1 MPVRSV
7 APDMTGISDQ
17 GIQVEVDPT
26 SAGEVR
32 LILPAVPENV
42 AVVRQA
48 LTGLTETLGIGPGVL
63 ADMKT
68 AVSEACNNV
77 VVHAYPDPMAAR
89 PVEIFAVA
97 NEGDVAV
104 TVRDRGRGITPGEV
118 DLDADRDGVGLS
130 LITALTAAVEIDG
143 APDEGTAVRMR
154 FVPDPDDPAH
164 DPELPKPDAGAVL
177 SGVLGRTVAMLA
189 ARANF
194 SLDRLSDA
202 QLVSDAVAA
211 HALGHAAASALRVQV
226 DDDERALAIRV
237 GPLTADG
244 GERVV
249 KESDLPGVGLLLEHL
264 VDDVAVTRDGDA
276 ETLELRIAE
285 RP

>member
-1 MPVRSV
+1 MPRVFSSGV
-7 APDMTGISDQ
+7 
-17 GIQVEVDPT
+17 QVEVDPKA
-26 SAGEVR
+26 AGEVR
-32 LILPAVPENV
+32 LTLPAVAENV

-48 LTGLTETLGIGPGVL
+48 LTGMTETLGIGPGVL

-77 VVHAYPDPMAAR
+77 VVHAYDERASER
-89 PVEIFAVA
+89 PVEVTAVA
-97 NEGDVAV
+97 DGGDVAV
-104 TVRDRGRGITPGEV
+104 TVRDEGRGITPEDA
-118 DLDADRDGVGLS
+118 DLDADREGVGLS

-143 APDEGTAVRMR
+143 APGQGTEVRMR
-154 FVPDPDDPAH
+154 FVPDPGDPAH
-164 DPELPKPDAGAVL
+164 DPHLPQPGVGALL

-211 HALGHAAASALRVQV
+211 HALGHVAGGVLRVVV
-226 DDDERALAIRV
+226 DDDEHALAIRV
-237 GPLTADG
+237 GPLTAYG
-244 GERVV
+244 GRRVV
-249 KESDLPGVGLLLEHL
+249 DESELPGVGLLLEHL
-264 VDDVAVTRDGDA
+264 VDDVNIARDGNS

-285 RP
+285 HP

>member
-1 MPVRSV
+1 
-7 APDMTGISDQ
+7 MTGISDQ

-89 PVEIFAVA
+89 PVEIIAVA

-249 KESDLPGVGLLLEHL
+249 
-264 VDDVAVTRDGDA
+264 
-276 ETLELRIAE
+276 
-285 RP
+285 

>member
-1 MPVRSV
+1 VSSV
-7 APDMTGISDQ
+7 APDMTRIFSS
-17 GIQVEVDPT
+17 GIQVEVDP
-26 SAGEVR
+26 SAAGEVR
-32 LILPAVPENV
+32 LTLPAVAENV

-48 LTGLTETLGIGPGVL
+48 LTGMTEALGIGPGVL

-77 VVHAYPDPMAAR
+77 VVHAYPEPAPAR
-89 PVEIFAVA
+89 PVEVTAVA
-97 NEGDVAV
+97 DAGDVAV
-104 TVRDRGRGITPGEV
+104 TVRDQGRGITPGEV
-118 DLDADRDGVGLS
+118 DLDSDRDGVGLS
-130 LITALTAAVEIDG
+130 LISALTASVEIDG
-143 APDEGTAVRMR
+143 APGEGTEVRMR

-164 DPELPKPDAGAVL
+164 DPDLPQPGVGILL

-211 HALGHAAASALRVQV
+211 HSLGHAATGALRVEV
-226 DDDERALAIRV
+226 DDAERALAIRV
-237 GPLTADG
+237 GPLSTNG
-244 GERVV
+244 GQRVV
-249 KESDLPGVGLLLEHL
+249 SESDLPGVGLLLEHL
-264 VDDVAVTRDGDA
+264 VDDVAVTRAGNA

-285 RP
+285 RR

>member
-1 MPVRSV
+1 MSSV
-7 APDMTGISDQ
+7 APDMTRIFSS
-17 GIQVEVDPT
+17 GIQVEVDPST
-26 SAGEVR
+26 AGEVR
-32 LILPAVPENV
+32 LTLPAVAENV

-48 LTGLTETLGIGPGVL
+48 LTGMTEALGIGPGVL

-77 VVHAYPDPMAAR
+77 VVHAYPEPAPAR
-89 PVEIFAVA
+89 PVEVTAVA
-97 NEGDVAV
+97 DAGDVAV
-104 TVRDRGRGITPGEV
+104 TVRDQGRGISPGEV
-118 DLDADRDGVGLS
+118 DLDSDRDGVGLS
-130 LITALTAAVEIDG
+130 LISALTASVEIDG
-143 APDEGTAVRMR
+143 APGLGTEVRMR

-164 DPELPKPDAGAVL
+164 DPDLPQPGVGTLL

-211 HALGHAAASALRVQV
+211 HSLGHAATGALRVEV
-226 DDDERALAIRV
+226 DDAERALAIRV
-237 GPLTADG
+237 GPLSTNG
-244 GERVV
+244 GQRVV
-249 KESDLPGVGLLLEHL
+249 SESDLPGVGLLLEHL
-264 VDDVAVTRDGDA
+264 VDDVAVTRAGNA

-285 RP
+285 RR

>member
-1 MPVRSV
+1 
-7 APDMTGISDQ
+7 MTGILSS
-17 GIQVEVDPT
+17 GILVEVDP
-26 SAGEVR
+26 SAVGEVR
-32 LILPAVPENV
+32 LTLPAVAENV

-48 LTGLTETLGIGPGVL
+48 LTGLTEALGIGPGVL

-77 VVHAYPDPMAAR
+77 VVHAYPDRAPAR
-89 PVEIFAVA
+89 PVEVTAIADA
-97 NEGDVAV
+97 GDVAV
-104 TVRDRGRGITPGEV
+104 TVRDQGRGITPGEV

-143 APDEGTAVRMR
+143 APGEGTQVRMR

-164 DPELPKPDAGAVL
+164 NPELPTPDAVALL

-211 HALGHAAASALRVQV
+211 HALGHAAAGALRVEV
-226 DDDERALAIRV
+226 DDDECALAIRV
-237 GPLTADG
+237 GPLAMDG
-244 GERVV
+244 GQRVV

-264 VDDVAVTRDGDA
+264 VDDVTVRHDGDA

-285 RP
+285 RSS